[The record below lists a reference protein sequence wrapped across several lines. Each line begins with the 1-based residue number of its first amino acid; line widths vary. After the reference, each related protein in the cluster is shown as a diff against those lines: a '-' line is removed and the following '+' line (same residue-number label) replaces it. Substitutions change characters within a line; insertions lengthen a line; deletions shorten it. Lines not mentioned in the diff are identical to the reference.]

1 MSAVLPRKPDRLLN
15 LRLGRDPAA
24 RHLLIGLPV
33 LTIAVLGIAD
43 WTMAAARRAAI
54 EATARTAA
62 ELVRQQPEATEAIM
76 ATIRSAGA
84 GAGFMEMTVAAPVHW
99 CECAEVPIDC
109 AAMCA
114 GGIVRLVR
122 LGASV
127 PFRRISAVGPTSVS
141 GHVTL
146 RLP

>member
-1 MSAVLPRKPDRLLN
+1 MSASLRNRSDRLLN

-43 WTMAAARRAAI
+43 WTVAAARRAKI
-54 EATARTAA
+54 EAAARAA
-62 ELVRQQPEATEAIM
+62 TEVVRQTPWDD
-76 ATIRSAGA
+76 ATIQATILAAGA
-84 GAGFMEMTVAAPVHW
+84 ALPAMSVATPVHW

-109 AAMCA
+109 SAMCA

-122 LGASV
+122 LRASI
-127 PFRRISAVGPTSVS
+127 PYRRMSPVGPTSIS
-141 GHVTL
+141 GQVTL